1 MADEATETTE
11 TTEETTETKE
21 AVTTSEETVSAETT
35 QETKPSGE
43 ATTDDWRSSIQD
55 EKLRDHAGRF
65 TSVLDLVGK
74 HYELRQQLST
84 AIKPLGKDPTDE
96 QMATFRKS
104 SGIPET
110 VDGYEFTVPEGH
122 EVTDADK
129 AFQASA
135 AEVFHKFD
143 IPVTAAKGLGEWW
156 NGVTASALQAQID
169 GDKVYADETAA
180 ALKAEWPGEEF
191 GRNKQFADDAIA
203 KVFGDKV
210 DEVRAIETKD
220 GRFILDHPDFIKMF
234 AQYGREMEEGR
245 LGNIMTDSDLNDN
258 DAQIDAL
265 DKKIDEATASGDREL
280 ANKLYQEQQEKYRK
294 AYGAGPV
301 VGAEGRVA

>member
-1 MADEATETTE
+1 MADEATEA
-11 TTEETTETKE
+11 TEETTETTE
-21 AVTTSEETVSAETT
+21 AVTTSEETVSTETT
-35 QETKPSGE
+35 QETKPNGE
-43 ATTDDWRSSIQD
+43 TTTDDWRSSIQD

-84 AIKPLGKDPTDE
+84 AVQPLGKDPTDE
-96 QMATFRKS
+96 QVATFRKA
-104 SGIPET
+104 SGVPET
-110 VDGYEFTVPEGH
+110 TDGYEFTVPEGH

-143 IPVTAAKGLGEWW
+143 IPVSAAKGLGEWW
-156 NGVTASALQAQID
+156 NEVTASALQAQID
-169 GDKVYADETAA
+169 GDKAYADETTA
-180 ALKAEWPGEEF
+180 ALKGEWPGEEF
-191 GRNKQFADDAIA
+191 DRNKQFADSAIA
-203 KVFGDKV
+203 KIFGDKL

-220 GRFILDHPDFIKMF
+220 GRFILDHPDFIRMF
-234 AQYGREMEEGR
+234 AQYGREMQEGR

-258 DAQIDAL
+258 DAQIAAL
-265 DKKIDEATASGDREL
+265 QKKIEEATNSGDGEL
-280 ANKLYQEQQEKYRK
+280 ANKLYQEEQELYRK

-301 VGAEGRVA
+301 VGAGGRAV